1 MKYLLPALIS
11 ASAFA
16 QSYYSFGEGFS
27 LSEGQERLHVS
38 SRMHTAPS
46 LNEFSEIGVLVDWL
60 EVYPTEIRVAVGETF
75 SLSQLRVTAYG
86 PNGSIKEH
94 IPLTF
99 NLEGPSELLNFENW
113 RVHGETI
120 QGASPGTATIW
131 IESLANS
138 STGARV
144 NQPVRLTVI

>member
-1 MKYLLPALIS
+1 MRFLLLALIS
-11 ASAFA
+11 VSAFA
-16 QSYYSFGEGFS
+16 QSYSSFGEGFS
-27 LSEGQERLHVS
+27 LSKGEERLQVS

-46 LNEFSEIGVLVDWL
+46 LNEFLQTDILVDWL
-60 EVYPTEIRVAVGETF
+60 EVYPTEIQFAVGETY

-86 PNGSIKEH
+86 PDGSIKEH

-99 NLEGPSELLNFENW
+99 NVEGPSELLDFQEW

-120 QGASPGTATIW
+120 LGASPGTATIW
-131 IESLANS
+131 VESLANS

-144 NQPVRLTVI
+144 AQPIRLTVI

>member
-1 MKYLLPALIS
+1 MRCLPLALLS
-11 ASAFA
+11 VSAFA
-16 QSYYSFGEGFS
+16 QSYSTFGEGFS
-27 LSEGQERLHVS
+27 LSEGENRLQVS

-46 LNEFSEIGVLVDWL
+46 LHEFLQTDILVDWL
-60 EVYPTEIRVAVGETF
+60 EVYPIEIRFAAGETY

-86 PNGSIKEH
+86 PDGSIKEH

-99 NLEGPSELLNFENW
+99 NLEGPSELLDFEDW

-120 QGASPGTATIW
+120 LGVSPGTATIW
-131 IESLANS
+131 VESLANS

-144 NQPVRLTVI
+144 ALPIRLTVT